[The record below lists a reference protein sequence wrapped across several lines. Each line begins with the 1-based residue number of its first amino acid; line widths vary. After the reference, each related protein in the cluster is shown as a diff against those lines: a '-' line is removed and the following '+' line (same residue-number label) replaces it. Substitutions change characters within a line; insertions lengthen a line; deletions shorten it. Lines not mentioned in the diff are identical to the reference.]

1 MLQDGDKIALG
12 EEKITVLHTPGHT
25 KGSVCYD
32 TGDALITGDTI
43 FADSIGRCD
52 LWGGRD
58 DLMKESLELLRKYDK
73 QIKILPGHGPAAV
86 IGNALDNAAYFI

>member
-1 MLQDGDKIALG
+1 M
-12 EEKITVLHTPGHT
+12 
-25 KGSVCYD
+25 
-32 TGDALITGDTI
+32 ITGDTL

-73 QIKILPGHGPAAV
+73 QIKILPGHGPSSLL
-86 IGNALDNAAYFI
+86 GNALDNAAYFI